1 MIQNIKDKLTYRI
14 YGSRAEMGEA
24 AANDAYEILSRL
36 LKEKDEVNVIFAA
49 APSQD
54 TMLAALKKKDL
65 DWSRINAFHMDEYVG
80 LSQDAPQ
87 GFFNFL
93 SDAIFSHLPFKSK
106 NRINGNVKD
115 AEAECQR
122 YADLLK
128 SHPCDL
134 CLMGIGENGH
144 IAFNDPHVAFFNDSA
159 AVKTVSLDDVC
170 RQQQV
175 NDGCF
180 KTIDDVPKQAFT
192 LTIPSLF
199 AAKNIICV
207 VPAKTKAN
215 AVYNTINGDV
225 SEKCPASVLRRHENA
240 FLYLDPDSASLLK

>member
-1 MIQNIKDKLTYRI
+1 MTENTKDRLVYRI
-14 YGSRAEMGEA
+14 YDSRAEMGQA
-24 AANDAYEILSRL
+24 AADDAYVILSAL

-54 TMLAALKKKDL
+54 TMLAALKQKDL

-80 LSQDAPQ
+80 LPQDAPQ

-93 SDAIFSHLPFKSK
+93 SDAIFSHLPFGTR
-106 NRINGNVKD
+106 NRIDGTAADAD
-115 AEAECQR
+115 AECAR
-122 YADLLK
+122 YAALLK
-128 SHPCDL
+128 QHPCDL

-144 IAFNDPHVAFFNDSA
+144 IAFNDPHVALFDDPA
-159 AVKTVSLDDVC
+159 VVKTVTLDEVC

-180 KTIDDVPKQAFT
+180 RTLDDVPKQAFT
-192 LTIPSLF
+192 LTIPALF

-215 AVYNTINGDV
+215 AVYNTINGDI
-225 SEKCPASVLRRHENA
+225 SERCPASVLRRHENA
-240 FLYLDPDSASLLK
+240 VLYLDPDSASLIK